1 MPLHTECGECL
12 RLRLMILLSPEIMA
26 IPFTLIPP
34 QINTQSQQLTDD
46 ELKILT
52 SSSKRIKDLVI
63 NLTKEVTWKDVYS

>member
-1 MPLHTECGECL
+1 
-12 RLRLMILLSPEIMA
+12 MA